1 MASVKKIETTVG
13 SVRIES
19 LKDGGVMV
27 TKLVG
32 GEMDIAEVD
41 VNEVDL
47 IDAVLEYAHERG
59 LRRMRKVKATGP
71 KAMKPRKPRQQKPT
85 ADEQQGD
92 PFADTPAAA
101 SA

>member
-13 SVRIES
+13 NVR
-19 LKDGGVMV
+19 LTTDGN
-27 TKLVG
+27 
-32 GEMDIAEVD
+32 DDCEVAIIHSD
-41 VNEVDL
+41 GSDSSIVVDEADL

-71 KAMKPRKPRQQKPT
+71 KATKPRKQRQQKPT
-85 ADEQQGD
+85 ADEPPTD

-101 SA
+101 NA